1 MTHAARLLLLLPLL
15 LIGCTGCT
23 VYGPEGEVDGCVTC
37 HGGAEEPRDLDGDG
51 RPDVGIEQAH
61 REANFTAGRCS
72 VCHGGDA
79 TATKIEEAHVPI
91 PADWAEIRGIEGR
104 PPAPDGFIRDFAPNQ
119 LDRIDRDYLQFINPG
134 DMRVL
139 DRTCGSAG
147 CHEDKAATLASS
159 VMTTNI
165 GHYWPTLYLSG
176 RQMDRTPHHGSFPV
190 EDPDCDPEDETT
202 VCELVTLEPPNAEE
216 MAAAFADGVP
226 EESDLL
232 EITYRHYLSK
242 NCGTCHQ
249 AGFPRNN
256 SPGLFRST
264 GCTACHMIYGEDGL
278 YEGGDP
284 TLDRAAPVH
293 PKQHIITT
301 AIPSE
306 QCATCHFQGGR
317 IGLLYRGIRE
327 GGFNSANTPPNAEH
341 IQKSLYGHAAGYYIT
356 DEDTTN
362 DIDETPPDIHYQR
375 GMECGDCHVGR
386 DVHGDG
392 RIYRSSKHQVSI
404 RCEDCHG
411 TVRAAVAEDAEG
423 RFMTQEGTELTHV
436 RREANGD
443 VVLRGLVSGR
453 DHVMPQIADLLAEGG
468 SASQRMHAAMAPD
481 ENGWSHT
488 DSLTCD
494 TCHTKYMQIC
504 IGCHVSLDLRI
515 NQIDFQTGLST
526 PGMTGGSRTSY
537 TLDHVLLGT
546 GRDGKVQSV
555 SASQQVQVAVL
566 GSERFGTENGEV
578 LHGRKLDEGTED
590 ERLRGRFRHAQ
601 GSQANIGFAPFVQH
615 TTTDDAKRC
624 DACHRRDESAEEM
637 ARVRGVYG
645 FGTGEFMLEGDEGEF
660 VDGLQ
665 FLAEDGTPLTTW
677 AHPGTGPVSE
687 ERRGRALGVVLPPPE

>member
-1 MTHAARLLLLLPLL
+1 VTGLRFLAIAAVLLCA
-15 LIGCTGCT
+15 GCPT
-23 VYGPEGEVDGCVTC
+23 YGPDGEVDGCVTC
-37 HGGAEEPRDLDGDG
+37 HGGWEEPRDLTGDG
-51 RPDVGIEQAH
+51 VPDAGIETAH
-61 REANFTAGRCS
+61 REANFSAGRCS
-72 VCHGGDA
+72 VCHGGDP
-79 TATKIEEAHVPI
+79 TSTKQDTAHVAVPS
-91 PADWAEIRGIEGR
+91 DWAEIRGLQGR
-104 PPAPDGFIRDFAPNQ
+104 PPAPDGFIRDFAPDQ

-139 DRTCGSAG
+139 DRTCGTAG
-147 CHEDKAATLASS
+147 CHEEHAANLTGS

-165 GHYWPTLYLSG
+165 GHYWPTLFLSG
-176 RQMDRTPHHGSFPV
+176 RQLDRTPHHGSFAV
-190 EDPDCDPEDETT
+190 EDPDCDPEDERT
-202 VCELVTLEPPNAEE
+202 VCELVTLEPPGEAE
-216 MAAAFADGVP
+216 MQALFADGVP

-284 TLDRAAPVH
+284 TIERSTPVH
-293 PKQHIITT
+293 PRTHVITT

-327 GGFNSANTPPNAEH
+327 GGFNAANTPPNAER
-341 IQKSLYGHAAGYYIT
+341 IMKSLYGHAAGYYIT

-362 DIDETPPDIHYQR
+362 DVDETPPDIHYQR
-375 GMECGDCHVGR
+375 GMECADCHIGR

-392 RIYRSSKHQVSI
+392 KIYRSSKHQVSI

-411 TVRAAVAEDAEG
+411 TVRSAITEDAEG
-423 RFMTQEGTELTHV
+423 RFMTQEGTELTHL
-436 RREANGD
+436 RRDGD
-443 VVLRGLVSGR
+443 RVVLRGFVSER
-453 DHVMPQIADLLAEGG
+453 DHVIPQVAELLAEGG
-468 SASQRMHAAMAPD
+468 EGSPRMREAMAPNGD
-481 ENGWSHT
+481 GWSHT

-494 TCHTKYMQIC
+494 TCHTSHMQIC
-504 IGCHVSLDLRI
+504 IGCHVSLDLRV
-515 NQIDFQTGLST
+515 NQIDYQTGLST
-526 PGMTGGSRTSY
+526 PGLTGGSRTSY
-537 TLDHVLLGT
+537 SLDHLLLGT

-555 SASQQVQVAVL
+555 SASQQVQIAVL

-601 GSQANIGFAPFVQH
+601 GFEANNGFAPFVQH
-615 TTTDDAKRC
+615 TTTSRAKGC
-624 DACHRRDESAEEM
+624 DACHRRDETPEELS
-637 ARVRGVYG
+637 RVRGVYG
-645 FGTGEFMLEGDEGEF
+645 YGTGDFMLEGDEGEL

-677 AHPGTGPVSE
+677 AHPGTGPVE
-687 ERRGRALGVVLPPPE
+687 PEKRDRAIGVVLPPP